1 MKKLFFWAT
10 MLATLSFY
18 AQQQVKLSGRVTDQ
32 SIPLSEVSVFAKGTT
47 KGTYTN
53 SEGFYEIMLPKGNY
67 TMVFSFGNRI
77 ESKINLY
84 NDLELDMD
92 FSKAAESLEEVLVQS
107 VRVSA
112 DSPITHT
119 NMTKEEI
126 RERNLG
132 QDIPILL
139 NFMPNVVSTSDA
151 GNGVGYTGI
160 RVRGSDASR
169 VNVTLNGIPYNDQES
184 QGTFWVNLPDFASST
199 ENLQLQRGVGTSTN
213 GSGAFG
219 ASLNILTDGVSEEAY
234 GEVGNSF
241 GSFNTRRH
249 NVKFSTGLLNDR
261 IEISGR
267 LSKINSDGYIDRAFS
282 DFTSYFLQAA
292 YKDETTLIK
301 AITFGGHNI
310 TYQSW
315 FGVDRETLNTNR
327 TFNPAGQFVDQFGNT
342 RFYDNEVDNYMQDHY
357 QLHWNQKLDRNWTS
371 NVGLNY
377 TYGRGYFEQYR
388 QNANMEFHG
397 ITPVVIGGE
406 TINQTDLIRRRW
418 LDNDYYVI
426 NTNLNYLDN
435 EWDITMG
442 AFYSYYTNDHF
453 GEVIWSRFAS
463 TNEIRD
469 RYYDGNG
476 TKQEATFFAKATHR
490 LNNQWSVYG
499 DLQGRFVNYKTTGIT
514 SSLENLLV
522 DQDFSFLNPKAGA
535 TYQASKENQL
545 YVSYGRANREP
556 RRTDFEEGIT
566 KAEQLDDYELGW
578 RYDSPSVKVSTNV
591 FYMDYKDQMV
601 LTGQLDD
608 VGAPIRETSG
618 ESYRLGLEVE
628 ADIKFSRMFSTRP
641 NLSLSRNKN
650 RNFSAELNGELVNL
664 GTTNISFS
672 PDVVAANMLMFHPTE
687 QFQLGLL
694 SKYVGS
700 QFMGNIDS
708 PTSKLDSFF
717 TNDLNIVYEIK
728 NVGFFKSILLNAL
741 VNNIFDV
748 RFESNGYF
756 FMFDDTWSEPGVT
769 TTIEGAGFYPQAGI
783 NFLVGA
789 TFLF

>member
-1 MKKLFFWAT
+1 MLFSLT
-10 MLATLSFY
+10 FY
-18 AQQQVKLSGRVTDQ
+18 AQQVKLSGRVTDQ
-32 SIPLSEVSVFAKGTT
+32 SIQLRDVSVFAKGTNKGT
-47 KGTYTN
+47 LTNEEGYFELILQKGTYR
-53 SEGFYEIMLPKGNY
+53 I
-67 TMVFSFGNRI
+67 VFSFGNRI
-77 ESKINLY
+77 EREIALFE
-84 NDLELDMD
+84 DTELNID
-92 FSKAAESLEEVLVQS
+92 FSEAAESLEEVLVQS
-107 VRVSA
+107 VRVNA

-160 RVRGSDASR
+160 RVRGSDATR

-234 GEVGNSF
+234 GEIGNSF

-249 NVKFSTGLLNDR
+249 NVKFSTGLLNDH

-267 LSKINSDGYIDRAFS
+267 LSKIDSDGYIDRAFS
-282 DFTSYFLQAA
+282 DFKSFFLQGA

-301 AITFGGHNI
+301 AIVFGGHNI

-315 FGVDRETLNTNR
+315 FGIDRETLETNR

-342 RFYDNEVDNYMQDHY
+342 RFYDNEVDNYKQDHF
-357 QLHWNQKLDRNWTS
+357 QLHWNQKLNRNWTS

-388 QNANMEFHG
+388 QNNSMEFHG
-397 ITPVVIGGE
+397 LTPVEIGGE
-406 TINQTDLIRRRW
+406 TIDRTDLIRRRW

-426 NTNLNYLDN
+426 NTNVNYLDN

-453 GEVIWSRFAS
+453 GEVIWARFAS
-463 TNEIRD
+463 TSEIRD

-476 TKQEATFFAKATHR
+476 TKQEGTFFAKATHR

-514 SSLENLLV
+514 SSLENLLI
-522 DQDFSFLNPKAGA
+522 DQDFAFFNPKAGA
-535 TYQASKENQL
+535 TFQLTQENQF
-545 YVSYGRANREP
+545 YGSYGRAHREP

-566 KAEQLDDYELGW
+566 KAERLDNFEFGW
-578 RYDSPSVKVSTNV
+578 RYDKSNVKLSTNI

-628 ADIKFSRMFSTRP
+628 ADIRFSKFVSTRP
-641 NLSLSRNKN
+641 NFSWSRNKN
-650 RNFSAELNGELVNL
+650 RNFTAELNGELVNL

-672 PDVVAANMLMFHPTE
+672 PEFVAANMLMFHPSETF
-687 QFQLGLL
+687 QFGLL
-694 SKYVGS
+694 SKYVSS

-717 TNDLNIVYEIK
+717 TNDLNFVYQMK
-728 NVGFFKSILLNAL
+728 SAGFFKSILLNAL
-741 VNNIFDV
+741 VNNIFNV
-748 RFESNGYF
+748 KYESNGYF

-783 NFLVGA
+783 NFLLGA
-789 TFLF
+789 TLMF